1 MFAIALAVSFTDR
14 GSPTDTVDALL
25 DAWPCSAS
33 DGRAIVSAPHA
44 AAGVLRWAVVDRDR
58 RVAPLWDPERQLL
71 FVGDVRLYNRREL
84 GRELD
89 LGDGGAEL
97 SDAELA
103 WRAYLRWGEDA
114 ARHLIGD
121 FAFAVW
127 DERRRSI
134 FAARDHLGVRP
145 LYYKTNDGGAHV
157 ASDVHQL
164 LAITPEPSA
173 EINAQTILER
183 FSRGRRTNGLTF
195 FRSISALPGGH
206 VITIA
211 RGTGRSRRFW
221 RPSFGAGRD
230 VDNDDHAEI
239 RALFRRAVS
248 DRIESDHPIV
258 AHMSGGFDSSAI
270 LMIADQLYGE
280 APDRPPLVMASAM
293 TPGMPCD
300 DSFYVDVVARRL
312 RFESVRWNALEPNL
326 ADLDEPVIAYP
337 GLRRGTGGGARRDLE
352 LARERDGRVLL
363 HGFFGDGLAYAFGV
377 SRDMFRTRSW
387 RALGRHL
394 RASGNLRAQAG
405 SLVRSMTGV
414 LPPALALRVSQR
426 IENRAWQR
434 APKWMGPELRARWPP
449 PPEELELEPV
459 DWPSHLA
466 CDLWSRLTGPRT
478 GAVIE
483 AIVSYGTEEG
493 IEVRLPYLDVRLAE
507 KLLAVPWQER
517 LPQRGHNPLGREIFR
532 SLLPVEFSRR
542 TRGSWTQVWVLGA
555 RRMLPSIGR
564 MLSDG
569 TWLSAPY
576 VDVTEARTLFARM
589 IAEAELAD
597 PKELFLVSR
606 LGALEAWLR
615 QVFRYD
621 AGRKEIVCPISQ

>member
-14 GSPTDTVDALL
+14 GSPTDTVSALL
-25 DAWPCSAS
+25 DAWPCSAP
-33 DGRAIVSAPHA
+33 DGRAIVSSPRA
-44 AAGVLRWAVVDRDR
+44 AAGVSRWAVVDRDR
-58 RVAPLWDPERQLL
+58 RVAPLWDAERELL

-84 GRELD
+84 SRELD
-89 LGDGGAEL
+89 LGDAAADA

-114 ARHLIGD
+114 PGYLVGD

-145 LYYKTNDGGAHV
+145 LYYMTNDGGAYV

-164 LAITPEPSA
+164 LAITPRPSA

-195 FRSISALPGGH
+195 FRNISALPGGH
-206 VITIA
+206 VATIA
-211 RGTGRSRRFW
+211 RGTGGTRRYW
-221 RPSFGAGRD
+221 LPSFAAGRD
-230 VDNDDHAEI
+230 AGEDDHAEI
-239 RALFRRAVS
+239 RALFRRAVR
-248 DRIESDHPIV
+248 DRLESDHPIV

-270 LMIADQLYGE
+270 VMIADQLYGE
-280 APDRPPLVMASAM
+280 EPNRPPLVMASAM

-300 DSFYVDVVARRL
+300 DSLYVDVIARRV

-326 ADLDEPVIAYP
+326 ADLDAPVIAYP
-337 GLRRGTGGGARRDLE
+337 GLRRGTGGKARGDLD

-363 HGFFGDGLAYAFGV
+363 HGFFGDGLAHAFGV
-377 SRDMFRTRSW
+377 SRDMFRTRAW
-387 RALGRHL
+387 HALARHV

-405 SLVRSMTGV
+405 SLARSMTG
-414 LPPALALRVSQR
+414 LLSPALALRVLQR
-426 IENRAWQR
+426 IENRGWHR
-434 APKWMGPELRARWPP
+434 APTWMGPELRARWPP
-449 PPEELELEPV
+449 PPEEHELDLV

-466 CDLWSRLTGPRT
+466 CDLWSRITGPRT

-483 AIVSYGTEEG
+483 AITLYGTEEG

-507 KLLAVPWQER
+507 KLLAVPWQAR
-517 LPQRGHNPLGREIFR
+517 LPHGGHNPLGRETLR
-532 SLLPVEFSRR
+532 SLLPDEFSRR

-555 RRMLPSIGR
+555 LRMLPAVGR
-564 MLSDG
+564 MLSDR

-576 VDVTEARTLFARM
+576 VDIGEARTMLSRV
-589 IAEAELAD
+589 IAQAESAD
-597 PKELFLVSR
+597 PEELFLVS
-606 LGALEAWLR
+606 GFGVLEAWLR
-615 QVFRYD
+615 EVFRYD
-621 AGRKEIVCPISQ
+621 TGRKELACPIT